1 MDFLKL
7 LAMISKYI
15 NNYNIFNIFVEL
27 IISWVKNWT
36 ENKQLKKEDKNESL
50 ITVSAN
56 FITIN

>member
-1 MDFLKL
+1 
-7 LAMISKYI
+7 MISEYI